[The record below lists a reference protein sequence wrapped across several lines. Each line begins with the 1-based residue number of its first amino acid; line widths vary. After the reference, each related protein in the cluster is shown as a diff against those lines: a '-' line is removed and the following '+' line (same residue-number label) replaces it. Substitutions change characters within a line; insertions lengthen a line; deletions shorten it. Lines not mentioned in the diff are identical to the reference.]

1 VGESYSVFTYLA
13 APDGALSGQQDNLPL
28 GGTYPT
34 NLRLS
39 GEVVVDTYEIA
50 VAADA
55 GPGAHRLEVGM
66 YVAQTGTRLP
76 VDGTGDDAVVLQEV
90 GVTGQ

>member
-1 VGESYSVFTYLA
+1 MEESYTVFTHLVT
-13 APDGALSGQQDNLPL
+13 PDGALSGQQDNPPL

-34 NLRLS
+34 NLWLS
-39 GEVVVDTYEIA
+39 GEVVVDRYEIT

-76 VDGTGDDAVVLQEV
+76 VDGRGDDAVVLQVVE
-90 GVTGQ
+90 VTGQ